1 MNKIVLSVLI
11 LALSLGVFTGLSAQT
26 VLINPTGDGGFETGT
41 TFANSGWTAVNATGN
56 QYYVGTAP
64 TQYAGNRCAF
74 TSSSP
79 TTWTAGDDAAYRHIY
94 RDVTFPAGM
103 TELTLSFFYKLL
115 RTEANSDGF
124 RIYMAATDYTPS
136 TSGYPTGTQIGLTW
150 YDDYTSWTQQTINLD
165 PATYSGTTKRL
176 IFTWRNDQREWWELF
191 TPNAVGALDNIS
203 LTYVSSDYAYTVTPT
218 LITAALNA
226 GDSVTYTIT
235 VTNTGLQP
243 LQITGLSDTADWL
256 TYSVSLPQTVT
267 TGNSFSFPVTVDATG
282 LYQGLWSAY
291 LTVETDSPVT
301 PTRQVEFDLTVSTAG
316 VSLPVNPRMV
326 AEWELARGVGIT
338 WDNYGGSNKFGI
350 PDALIL
356 ALSQQLPLFVGC
368 PSGQQNACASY
379 LANIGVNNYSFIT
392 ATTDTY
398 WVRDYG
404 PWAIYEGDARGNR
417 TLNLVDFRY
426 NRVRPDDDLVGD
438 VLADYFSRYK
448 YDLPMIH
455 TGGNIMTDGNGT
467 AMSTNLVLN
476 DNDGTPTVA
485 GVTPAYNY
493 TQGQIQGLFEDYLG
507 VTDYHIYQDPLVD
520 INDTVDHMDLWCKLL
535 DVDIVLIKRV
545 APSNPNYAAI
555 ETAAD
560 LWNRT
565 TSYGGP
571 FNYRVFRVDTPTIT
585 TGAGGEA
592 PYCNSIIVNKTIYVP
607 QMGGSYAAADAA
619 ALGVYRQAMPA
630 YTVVGFTGKSS
641 DPWLSTDAIHCR
653 VNTIWDPEM
662 IHVWHVPLYGEVQ
675 VGQDIPIDV
684 TITSFHPLA
693 DSTYVTYRFWD
704 ASEGVYT
711 DWVTLP
717 LVNTGG
723 NDWSAVIPGA
733 NIANGD
739 SVFYA
744 IRATD
749 STGRVH
755 NERLNGR
762 YDPFVLTARRIDT
775 LIVRAVDLE
784 GNALPGYEIYHD
796 GNDTGEVTYH
806 TFTGVPGQLAGS
818 YSLSAPPAGYEWL
831 VTPQSVSASDFTQA
845 NNYTVTLTFTLVPEG
860 YLPVELSSF
869 TAAISVDNFVNLT
882 WVTQSETNVQG
893 FYVLR
898 NSTAD
903 LSTAATISG
912 LIQAT
917 NTSQQQTY
925 IYKDTDLYEDGEYFY
940 WLQNSDMDGST
951 DFFGPVSISY
961 SQSGGNAPAI
971 PLVTELKAI
980 YPNPFNPI
988 AYLPYDIATTAN
1000 VRFDIYNAR
1009 GQLVRAFDLGSKAP
1023 GRYKIE
1029 WDGTDV
1035 TGRSCGTGLY
1045 HVRMVAGKDSYLRK
1059 AVLIK

>member
-11 LALSLGVFTGLSAQT
+11 LALSLGVFSGLFGQTYTQDFSATFPPSGWALTNAGSGNNWSLYSSGWFDDYAYNGDYCMQYEYDSADAANAWAFTQGVTMTAGNTYRIEFRQRVRSSSYPENMKVTVGNAQT
-26 VLINPTGDGGFETGT
+26 VAAQGT
-41 TFANSGWTAVNATGN
+41 TLLDLPGLTNTSYSNRVSANFTPASSGTYFFGFNC
-56 QYYVGTAP
+56 Y
-64 TQYAGNRCAF
+64 
-74 TSSSP
+74 S
-79 TTWTAGDDAAYRHIY
+79 AADMH
-94 RDVTFPAGM
+94 
-103 TELTLSFFYKLL
+103 TLYID
-115 RTEANSDGF
+115 NV
-124 RIYMAATDYTPS
+124 RIYETV
-136 TSGYPTGTQIGLTW
+136 
-150 YDDYTSWTQQTINLD
+150 N
-165 PATYSGTTKRL
+165 
-176 IFTWRNDQREWWELF
+176 
-191 TPNAVGALDNIS
+191 PN
-203 LTYVSSDYAYTVTPT
+203 YAYTVTPT

-282 LYQGLWSAY
+282 LYKGLWSAY
-291 LTVETDSPVT
+291 LTVETDSPLT
-301 PTRQVEFDLTVSTAG
+301 PSRQVEIDLSVSTAG
-316 VSLPVNPRMV
+316 MSLPVNPRMV

-338 WDNYGGSNKFGI
+338 WDYYNGGNTQGYKFGI
-350 PDALIL
+350 PNALIQ

-368 PSGQQNACASY
+368 PSGQQDECADY
-379 LANIGVNNYSFIT
+379 LANLGVNNYSFIT

-545 APSNPNYAAI
+545 DPSHEDYAAI
-555 ETAAD
+555 ETAAE

-571 FNYRVFRVDTPTIT
+571 FHFRVFRVDTPTIT
-585 TGAGGEA
+585 TGAGGDA
-592 PYCNSIIVNKTIYVP
+592 PYCNSIIVNNTIYVP

-619 ALGVYRQAMPA
+619 ALEVYRQAMPA

-762 YDPFVLTARRIDT
+762 YDPFVLVARRIDT

-784 GNALPGYEIYHD
+784 GNALPGYEIFLD
-796 GNDTGEVTYH
+796 GVDTGEVTYH
-806 TFTGVPGQLAGS
+806 TFTATPGQLAGS
-818 YSLSAPPAGYEWL
+818 YFLAAPPAGYEWL

-860 YLPVELSSF
+860 YLPIELSSF
-869 TAAISVDNFVNLT
+869 TAMISVDNFVNLT

-1009 GQLVRAFDLGSKAP
+1009 GQLVRTFDLGSKAP
-1023 GRYKIE
+1023 GRYKLE
-1029 WDGTDV
+1029 WDGTDAS
-1035 TGRSCGTGLY
+1035 GRSCGTGLY
-1045 HVRMVAGKDSYLRK
+1045 HVRMTVGKDSYLRK